1 MDCMKSTLKYFF
13 DKGPQLVLLAIV
25 PSLLS
30 ALLLSP
36 SASLYYLMQYNDVHG
51 ETFAELYKDMHFLP
65 FEFYWLGI
73 IGLVLYFFVLA
84 LMFGT
89 VDRHMRIGEFTISF
103 RRAKTRLNYNF
114 LTALKFGLTIGVVF
128 ELCDVLVTVLYYL
141 WAAVF
146 GSGAAWLV
154 FSVFSWLAV
163 SALLLYT
170 AAAVMLW
177 PPFMLHTGLK
187 SLDAFRM
194 GWRHMSGRILKS
206 MLTLLIVVVP
216 IQAVMIIVGAI
227 TDNTVARVILDG
239 LSFALVLPYYVILM
253 YNTFYDVTGTERMD
267 LQKIDIWSRKARKL
281 R

>member
-1 MDCMKSTLKYFF
+1 MKSTLKYFF

-36 SASLYYLMQYNDVHG
+36 SASLYYLMQYKDVHG
-51 ETFAELYKDMHFLP
+51 ANFAELYKDMHFLP
-65 FEFYWLGI
+65 FEFFWLGI

-84 LMFGT
+84 LLFGI
-89 VDRHMRIGEFTISF
+89 VDRHMRIGEFTVSF

-114 LTALKFGLTIGVVF
+114 LTALKFGLAVGIVF
-128 ELCDVLVTVLYYL
+128 EAGDVLVSVLYYL
-141 WAAVF
+141 WAVVF

-163 SALLLYT
+163 SALLLY
-170 AAAVMLW
+170 AASAVLLW

-187 SLDAFRM
+187 SPDAFKM

-216 IQAVMIIVGAI
+216 IQVVMIIVGAL
-227 TDNTVARVILDG
+227 TDSVVARVILDG
-239 LSFALVLPYYVILM
+239 LSFAIVLPYYVTLM

-267 LQKIDIWSRKARKL
+267 LQKIDIWSRKAKKL